1 MSEAEPAPKTHSQS
15 APKSASSGGKAI
27 GSIAALLALAAI
39 AAAGYVWTE
48 VQKLQVLPQQMQ
60 AGAVQTQQL
69 RSETEQQLTRL
80 AARATV
86 SDATV
91 TELQEVVAG
100 EVVALAELSLS
111 VDQLG
116 EQLDALS
123 GSDRSRRNR
132 FLRAEA
138 LYYLRVANA
147 RARLASDAE
156 VALTALELADEKLR
170 ETGDPEVAAVRE
182 VLAGEITALKAIPDI
197 DVTGMAFS
205 LQSLAAQIDT
215 WPLRNPAPQRFS
227 GESPESPPEPA
238 ADDAVDTDAWS
249 RFRASVESVFR
260 SIVKVRENTDAP
272 AVQLSQAQ
280 HALVIESVRGE
291 VQVARLALVTGEYDL
306 FGQALQRIE
315 TQLQSYFD
323 AGDRAVAAAL
333 ATLTELAAVDRPAA
347 MPDISGSLTLL
358 LDADDAADAATDAQ

>member
-147 RARLASDAE
+147 RARLASDAD

-170 ETGDPEVAAVRE
+170 ETGGPEVAAVRE
-182 VLAGEITALKAIPDI
+182 ALAGEITA
-197 DVTGMAFS
+197 
-205 LQSLAAQIDT
+205 
-215 WPLRNPAPQRFS
+215 R
-227 GESPESPPEPA
+227 
-238 ADDAVDTDAWS
+238 
-249 RFRASVESVFR
+249 
-260 SIVKVRENTDAP
+260 
-272 AVQLSQAQ
+272 
-280 HALVIESVRGE
+280 
-291 VQVARLALVTGEYDL
+291 
-306 FGQALQRIE
+306 
-315 TQLQSYFD
+315 
-323 AGDRAVAAAL
+323 
-333 ATLTELAAVDRPAA
+333 
-347 MPDISGSLTLL
+347 
-358 LDADDAADAATDAQ
+358 